1 MWAFKTRTRLNNR
14 GQANLEFLL
23 SAIVLLTTILA
34 AVQLIV
40 MIYTFVLMAEGAKQ
54 GVRYAIVHGS
64 TSTVTGTTAI
74 ENAVKRYVNY
84 PGMNITVCYP
94 DGVGGG
100 CAGSGAT
107 DPSKRVEVTLSY
119 PFNFLSLG
127 WALPTIRAS
136 ARGRIFH

>member
-64 TSTVTGTTAI
+64 TSTVTGVTAV
-74 ENAVKRYVNY
+74 ENAVKKYVND
-84 PGMNITVCYP
+84 PGMTIGVVYL
-94 DGVGGG
+94 DG
-100 CAGSGAT
+100 GST
-107 DPSKRVEVTLSY
+107 DPAQRVEVTLSY